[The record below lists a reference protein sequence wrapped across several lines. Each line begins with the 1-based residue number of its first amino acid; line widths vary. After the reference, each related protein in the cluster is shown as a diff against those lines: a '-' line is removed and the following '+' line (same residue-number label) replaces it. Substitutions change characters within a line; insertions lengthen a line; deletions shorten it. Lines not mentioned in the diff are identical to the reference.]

1 PGAGPAGGGAAQ
13 LRGDTGLEPPLG
25 KHPPDDRAA
34 APGVARQPDLSEAAL
49 HQLTGLQFLV
59 TIRAEGEV
67 SALPM
72 CATTV
77 DDTLSHAVGL
87 ELERALEDALQGD

>member
-1 PGAGPAGGGAAQ
+1 
-13 LRGDTGLEPPLG
+13 LD
-25 KHPPDDRAA
+25 
-34 APGVARQPDLSEAAL
+34 
-49 HQLTGLQFLV
+49 QLTGRQFLV

-87 ELERALEDALQGD
+87 

>member
-1 PGAGPAGGGAAQ
+1 
-13 LRGDTGLEPPLG
+13 
-25 KHPPDDRAA
+25 
-34 APGVARQPDLSEAAL
+34 L
-49 HQLTGLQFLV
+49 HQLTGRQFLV
-59 TIRAEGEV
+59 TIRAEGGV

-87 ELERALEDALQGD
+87 ELERALEDALQGDEIGGYCFDPETETLEQVAGYALRPQGACS